1 MRAFGSVSRLSREN
15 RAMKPTVSV
24 IIPAYNCGAYL
35 GKTLAIALEQT
46 GVSLEV
52 VLVDN
57 STDDS
62 CRSYSDHP
70 DSRVRYVFVQP
81 PGVAAARN
89 LGIRLARGK
98 FLAFLDADDE
108 WLPEKL
114 STQVAAFE
122 KFPEAGLVFTDTT
135 MCSDEEIFHD
145 AMYTNVLKAWCQ
157 AHRSE
162 VPDWYFGNLYARLLN
177 TNCMHTSSVMIRQ
190 NILDQTGVFDE
201 QVQVVKIAEDYDLWL
216 RIAQSHPMVYIDRV
230 YCKYKVLEEG
240 FSGGMAVRGLRW
252 LDAQIAVREK
262 HRRAGW
268 VPAEHIDLLNDV
280 LSKRYWELGWNHF
293 GHNRF
298 REARKCFRE
307 SLRARPLDLKIWLY
321 WCSSFLPEQ
330 VVEAIRSIRQVN
342 KENPINDPH
351 ARH

>member
-1 MRAFGSVSRLSREN
+1 MTAPL
-15 RAMKPTVSV
+15 VSV

-35 GKTLAIALEQT
+35 GKTLANALEQT

-62 CRSYSDHP
+62 CRGYSDYH
-70 DSRVRYVFVQP
+70 DSRVRYVFLQP

-89 LGIRLARGK
+89 MGIRLARGK

-114 STQVAAFE
+114 SMQVSAFE
-122 KFPEAGLVFTDTT
+122 EFPEAGLVFTDTT
-135 MCSDEEIFHD
+135 MCSDKEIFLN

-157 AHRSE
+157 AHRAK
-162 VPDWYFGNLYARLLN
+162 VPDCYFGSLYAQLL
-177 TNCMHTSSVMIRQ
+177 TANCMHTSSVMVRR

-216 RIAQSHPMVYIDRV
+216 RIAQIHPIAYIDRV

-240 FSGGMAVRGLRW
+240 FSGGMEVRGLRW

-268 VPAEHIDLLNDV
+268 IPAEHVDLLNDV
-280 LSKRYWELGWNHF
+280 LSKRYWALGWNHF
-293 GHNRF
+293 GCNRL
-298 REARKCFRE
+298 REARKCFWE

-321 WCSSFLPEQ
+321 WCCSFFPEQ
-330 VVEAIRSIRQVN
+330 GVEAMRSIRQAG
-342 KENPINDPH
+342 KEKPSDSLR
-351 ARH
+351 ARR

>member
-1 MRAFGSVSRLSREN
+1 MTAPL
-15 RAMKPTVSV
+15 VSV

-35 GKTLAIALEQT
+35 GKTLANALEQT

-62 CRSYSDHP
+62 CKGYSDHP
-70 DSRVRYVFVQP
+70 DSRVRYMFLQP
-81 PGVAAARN
+81 PGVAPARN

-108 WLPEKL
+108 WLPDKL
-114 STQVAAFE
+114 SMQVSAFE
-122 KFPEAGLVFTDTT
+122 KFPEAGLVFTDST
-135 MCSDEEIFHD
+135 MCSDEEIFRD
-145 AMYTNVLKAWCQ
+145 AMYTHMLKAWCQ
-157 AHRSE
+157 VHPSE
-162 VPDWYFGNLYARLLN
+162 VPDCYFGSLYARLLN
-177 TNCMHTSSVMIRQ
+177 NNCMHTSSVMVRR

-216 RIAQSHPMVYIDRV
+216 RIAKSHPMVYIDRV

-240 FSGGMAVRGLRW
+240 FSGCMAVRGLRW

-262 HRRAGW
+262 HRRAGL

-293 GHNRF
+293 GYNRF
-298 REARKCFRE
+298 REARRCFWE

-321 WCSSFLPEQ
+321 WCCSFLPGQ
-330 VVEAIRSIRQVN
+330 IVEAIRSIRQAN
-342 KENPINDPH
+342 KEKPIYDPH

>member
-1 MRAFGSVSRLSREN
+1 MMSPLI
-15 RAMKPTVSV
+15 SV

-35 GKTLAIALEQT
+35 GMTLGNALEQT

-62 CRSYSDHP
+62 CRGYADHP
-70 DSRVRYVFVQP
+70 DSRVRYVFLQP

-114 STQVAAFE
+114 SKQVSAFE

-135 MCSDEEIFHD
+135 MCSDEEIFQD
-145 AMYTNVLKAWCQ
+145 AMYTNMLKAWCQ
-157 AHRSE
+157 AHRSG
-162 VPDWYFGNLYARLLN
+162 VSDCYFGSLYPQLLKS
-177 TNCMHTSSVMIRQ
+177 NCMHTSSVMVRR

-216 RIAQSHPMVYIDRV
+216 RIAQSHSMVYIDRV
-230 YCKYKVLEEG
+230 YCKYKVREDG
-240 FSGGMAVRGLRW
+240 FSGDMAVRGVRW
-252 LDAQIAVREK
+252 LDSQIAVREK
-262 HRRAGW
+262 HRRANI
-268 VPAEHIDLLNDV
+268 VPAEYLDLLNDV
-280 LSKRYWELGWNHF
+280 LSQRYWELGWNHF
-293 GHNRF
+293 SYNRF
-298 REARKCFRE
+298 REARKCFWE
-307 SLRARPLDLKIWLY
+307 SLRARPLNLRTWLY
-321 WCSSFLPEQ
+321 WCCSLLPVPAVEGIRVFRQAKKTAASSR
-330 VVEAIRSIRQVN
+330 A
-342 KENPINDPH
+342 
-351 ARH
+351 

>member
-1 MRAFGSVSRLSREN
+1 MTV
-15 RAMKPTVSV
+15 PVVSV

-35 GKTLAIALEQT
+35 GKTLANALEQT
-46 GVSLEV
+46 GVSFEV
-52 VLVDN
+52 VLIDN

-62 CRSYSDHP
+62 CRGYADHP

-114 STQVAAFE
+114 SMQVSAFE
-122 KFPEAGLVFTDTT
+122 KFPEAGLVFTDTM
-135 MCSDEEIFHD
+135 MCSDEEIFQN

-157 AHRSE
+157 DHRSE
-162 VPDWYFGNLYARLLN
+162 VSDCYFGSLYARLLN
-177 TNCMHTSSVMIRQ
+177 NNCMHTSSVMVRRT
-190 NILDQTGVFDE
+190 ILDQTGVFDE
-201 QVQVVKIAEDYDLWL
+201 RVQVVKISEDYDLWL
-216 RIAQSHPMVYIDRV
+216 RIAQGHPIVYIDRV
-230 YCKYKVLEEG
+230 FCKYKVVEEG

-268 VPAEHIDLLNDV
+268 IPAEHVDLLNDV
-280 LSKRYWELGWNHF
+280 LSKRYWALGRSHF
-293 GHNRF
+293 GYNRL
-298 REARKCFRE
+298 REARKCFWE
-307 SLRARPLDLKIWLY
+307 SLRARPFNLKIWLY
-321 WCSSFLPEQ
+321 WCCSFLPEQ
-330 VVEAIRSIRQVN
+330 VVDVTRSIRRSN
-342 KENPINDPH
+342 KEKPIDDPH